1 MKKVISIALAL
12 LMVAVM
18 LPVMAAAADTEHE
31 ITTEAD
37 LRAAV
42 EAMTEGANVT
52 VRLKEDV
59 TINGDLKVSTG
70 TLTILGQGHTI
81 TFSNPNSTMHITGT
95 GIVNLGTK
103 GGEGKTENDLILTST
118 DKTSAVINMAGSAE
132 LNMYRGVAIK
142 DSFTWGQAGG
152 VQLIGENT
160 VFNMYG
166 GVIDNCENGASV
178 AGGVCIDGGALFNMY
193 DGVIQNCSGWAGGAV
208 SVSGGPAIGEYL
220 SGSTGFHM
228 YGGTIKNCHDKW
240 SFNPRYPNEWY
251 GGGAVCVSSDEPVSF
266 IMDGGTI
273 TGCSADGEGYGGA
286 IFIYTTHKDAVIEIN
301 KGEITG
307 NSGVY
312 GGGVSV
318 YRGTVK
324 IADGVALHNN
334 TATKEGDDLYNK
346 SGSITLGKLP
356 AGLKLAPCGCDIDGW
371 YHDKTGARWSSTKC
385 GGGEDRMEKHTEAAF
400 TDGRAL
406 KAAHGEAPAAEP
418 PLIIIVPEAPEQE
431 APNPTTGSRDLV
443 GAAVAM
449 AAVSLLG
456 AAAVIRKK

>member
-18 LPVMAAAADTEHE
+18 LPVMAAAADTE
-31 ITTEAD
+31 ITTEAE

-42 EAMTEGANVT
+42 SAMKDGDNVT
-52 VRLKEDV
+52 VRLKNDV

-70 TLTILGQGHTI
+70 TLTILGQGNKLTMKSGSMVI
-81 TFSNPNSTMHITGT
+81 SNGAT
-95 GIVNLGTK
+95 VNLGTK
-103 GGEGKTENDLILTST
+103 EGEGKPENELILTSK
-118 DKTSAVINMAGSAE
+118 DNTSTVINMSGSAV

-166 GVIDNCENGASV
+166 GMIDNCVNGASV
-178 AGGVCIDGGALFNMY
+178 AGGVCIDDGALFNMH

-208 SVSGGPAIGEYL
+208 SVSGGPVIGEYL

-240 SFNPRYPNEWY
+240 SFNPEYPDDWY

-286 IFIYTTHKDAVIEIN
+286 IFIYTTHRDAVIEIN

-307 NSGVY
+307 NSGVN

-318 YRGTVK
+318 YGGTVK

-334 TATKEGDDLYNK
+334 TAKKEGDDLYNK
-346 SGSITLGKLP
+346 SGSVTLGKLP
-356 AGLKLAPCGCDIDGW
+356 AGLKLAACGCDIDGW
-371 YHDKTGARWSSTKC
+371 YHDKTGARWSC
-385 GGGEDRMEKHTEAAF
+385 EDADQIEKHTETAF

-406 KAAHGEAPAAEP
+406 KAAHGEAPAP
-418 PLIIIVPEAPEQE
+418 PIIIVSEAPEQE
-431 APNPTTGSRDLV
+431 APNPTTGANDFV
-443 GAAVAM
+443 GVAAAM

-456 AAAVIRKK
+456 AAAVLRKK

>member
-18 LPVMAAAADTEHE
+18 LPVMAAAADTE
-31 ITTEAD
+31 ITTEAE
-37 LRAAV
+37 LRSKVSTMAA
-42 EAMTEGANVT
+42 GDNVT

-59 TINGDLKVSTG
+59 AINGDLKVSTG
-70 TLTILGQGHTI
+70 TLTILGQGNKLTMKSGSMVI
-81 TFSNPNSTMHITGT
+81 SNGAT
-95 GIVNLGTK
+95 VNLGTK
-103 GGEGKTENDLILTST
+103 EGAGDPENALILTST
-118 DKTSAVINMAGSAE
+118 DMTTAVINMGGSAV

-166 GVIDNCENGASV
+166 GVIDNCVNGASV
-178 AGGVCIDGGALFNMY
+178 AGGVCIDGGALFNMH
-193 DGVIQNCSGWAGGAV
+193 DGVIQNCSGWTGGAV
-208 SVSGGPAIGEYL
+208 SVSGGPVIGEYL

-228 YGGTIKNCHDKW
+228 YGGTIKDCYDNWYFD
-240 SFNPRYPNEWY
+240 PEYPYEEWY
-251 GGGAVCVSSDEPVSF
+251 CGGAVCVSSDEPVSF

-273 TGCSADGEGYGGA
+273 TGCRADGGGYGGA
-286 IFIYTTHKDAVIEIN
+286 IFVNAKNAGAVIKIN

-307 NSGVY
+307 NKGTY
-312 GGGVSV
+312 GGGI
-318 YRGTVK
+318 YVK
-324 IADGVALHNN
+324 KGNVEIADGVALHNN
-334 TATKEGDDLYNK
+334 TATEEGDDLYNE
-346 SGSITLGKLP
+346 SGSVTLGKLP
-356 AGLKLAPCGCDIDGW
+356 AGLKLASSGRDIDGW
-371 YHDKTGARWSSTKC
+371 YHDKKDARWSC
-385 GGGEDRMEKHTEAAF
+385 EDADQMKKHTEAAF

-418 PLIIIVPEAPEQE
+418 PLIIFVPEAPEQE
-431 APNPTTGSRDLV
+431 APNPTTGSRDLAGV
-443 GAAVAM
+443 AVAM

>member
-18 LPVMAAAADTEHE
+18 LPVMAAAADAE
-31 ITTEAD
+31 ITTEAE

-42 EAMTEGANVT
+42 SAMADGDNVT
-52 VRLKEDV
+52 VRLQNDV

-70 TLTILGQGHTI
+70 TLTILGQGNKLTMKSGSMVI
-81 TFSNPNSTMHITGT
+81 SNGAT
-95 GIVNLGTK
+95 VNLGTK
-103 GGEGKTENDLILTST
+103 EGEGKPENNLILTSK
-118 DKTSAVINMAGSAE
+118 DNTSAVINMGGSAV

-142 DSFTWGQAGG
+142 DCFTWGQAGG

-166 GVIDNCENGASV
+166 GEIDNCVNGASV
-178 AGGVCIDGGALFNMY
+178 AGGVCIDDGALFNMH

-228 YGGTIKNCHDKW
+228 YGGTIKDCHDNW
-240 SFNPRYPNEWY
+240 RFNPEYPDDWY

-286 IFIYTTHKDAVIEIN
+286 IFIYTTHRDAVIEIN

-307 NSGVY
+307 NSGIY
-312 GGGVSV
+312 GGGVGIGKAINGGFGMVCDGSERV
-318 YRGTVK
+318 DEILRSAMLWDVMG
-324 IADGVALHNN
+324 GVARRSWARNEHAMETSEEFNR
-334 TATKEGDDLYNK
+334 THSDGYH
-346 SGSITLGKLP
+346 ITIPYVADEEL
-356 AGLKLAPCGCDIDGW
+356 IDR
-371 YHDKTGARWSSTKC
+371 YIK
-385 GGGEDRMEKHTEAAF
+385 
-400 TDGRAL
+400 
-406 KAAHGEAPAAEP
+406 
-418 PLIIIVPEAPEQE
+418 Q
-431 APNPTTGSRDLV
+431 
-443 GAAVAM
+443 
-449 AAVSLLG
+449 
-456 AAAVIRKK
+456 

>member
-18 LPVMAAAADTEHE
+18 LPVMAAAADAE
-31 ITTEAD
+31 ITTEAE
-37 LRAAV
+37 LRSKV
-42 EAMTEGANVT
+42 SAMADGDNVT
-52 VRLKEDV
+52 VRLKNDV

-81 TFSNPNSTMHITGT
+81 TFSHHSLVLSGT
-95 GIVNLGTK
+95 AILNLGTK
-103 GGEGKTENDLILTST
+103 EGEGKPENKLILTSK
-118 DKTSAVINMAGSAE
+118 DDTSAVINMSGSAV
-132 LNMYRGVAIK
+132 LNMYHGVTIK
-142 DSFTWGQAGG
+142 DSRAGGQAGG
-152 VQLIGENT
+152 VQLVGDKT

-166 GVIDNCENGASV
+166 GVIDNCVNWASV
-178 AGGVCIDGGALFNMY
+178 AGGVFIDGGGLFNMY
-193 DGVIQNCSGWAGGAV
+193 DGVIQNCSGWRGGAV
-208 SVSGGPAIGEYL
+208 GVSGAAPIFGGYI
-220 SGSTGFHM
+220 SGSSGFHM
-228 YGGTIKNCHDKW
+228 YGGTIKDCHD
-240 SFNPRYPNEWY
+240 NRL
-251 GGGAVCVSSDEPVSF
+251 GGGAVCSYTAEPISF

-286 IFIYTTHKDAVIEIN
+286 IFIYTTHPDAVIEIN
-301 KGEITG
+301 KGEIAG

-312 GGGVSV
+312 GGGVFV
-318 YRGTVK
+318 YKGTVK

-334 TATKEGDDLYNK
+334 TATKEGDDLYNE
-346 SGSITLGKLP
+346 SGSVTLGKLP
-356 AGLKLAPCGCDIDGW
+356 AGLKLTACECDIDGW

-418 PLIIIVPEAPEQE
+418 PLIIFVPEAPEQE

-456 AAAVIRKK
+456 AAAVLRKK

>member
-18 LPVMAAAADTEHE
+18 LPVMAAAADTE
-31 ITTEAD
+31 ITTEAE

-42 EAMTEGANVT
+42 EAMKDGDNVT
-52 VRLKEDV
+52 VRLKNDV
-59 TINGDLKVSTG
+59 TVVGNLAVKAG
-70 TLTILGQGHTI
+70 TLTVLGQGNKI
-81 TFSNPNSTMHITGT
+81 TMKSGSMVISNGAT
-95 GIVNLGTK
+95 VNLGTK
-103 GGEGKTENDLILTST
+103 EEEGRPENDLILTST
-118 DKTSAVINMAGSAE
+118 DMTTAVINMAGSAE

-152 VQLIGENT
+152 VQLIGDET

-166 GVIDNCENGASV
+166 GVIDNCKNGASV

-193 DGVIQNCSGWAGGAV
+193 DGVIQNCSGWTGGAV
-208 SVSGGPAIGEYL
+208 SVSGGSAIDGYI

-228 YGGTIKNCHDKW
+228 YGGTIKYCQDKW
-240 SFNPRYPNEWY
+240 SFNPEYPDDWY

-273 TGCSADGEGYGGA
+273 TGCSAEGEGYGGA
-286 IFIYTTHKDAVIEIN
+286 IFIYTTDPDAVIEIN

-307 NSGVY
+307 NTGVY

-318 YRGTVK
+318 YGGTVK
-324 IADGVALHNN
+324 IADGVALHSNK
-334 TATKEGDDLYNK
+334 ATVEGDDLYNK
-346 SGSITLGKLP
+346 SGSVTLGKLP
-356 AGLKLAPCGCDIDGW
+356 TGLKLAPCGCGIDGW
-371 YHDKTGARWSSTKC
+371 YHDKKDARWSC
-385 GGGEDRMEKHTEAAF
+385 EDADQIEKHTETAF

-406 KAAHGEAPAAEP
+406 KAAHGEAPAP
-418 PLIIIVPEAPEQE
+418 PIIIVPEAPEQE

-443 GAAVAM
+443 GVAAAM

>member
-18 LPVMAAAADTEHE
+18 LPVMAAAADTVYD
-31 ITTEAD
+31 ITDEVG
-37 LRAAV
+37 LRKAV
-42 EAMTEGANVT
+42 EAMTADDNVT

-59 TINGDLKVSTG
+59 AINGNLKVSTG
-70 TLTILGQGHTI
+70 TLTILGQGNKLTMKSGSMVI
-81 TFSNPNSTMHITGT
+81 SNGAT
-95 GIVNLGTK
+95 VNLGTK
-103 GGEGKTENDLILTST
+103 AGEGKPENKLILTSK
-118 DKTSAVINMAGSAE
+118 DNTSAVINMGGSAV
-132 LNMYRGVAIK
+132 LNMYHGVEIK

-152 VQLIGENT
+152 VQLVGDKT

-166 GVIDNCENGASV
+166 GVIDNCVNWASV
-178 AGGVCIDGGALFNMY
+178 AGGVFIDGGGLFNMY
-193 DGVIQNCSGWAGGAV
+193 DGVIQNCSGWRGGAV
-208 SVSGGPAIGEYL
+208 GVSGAAPIFGGYI
-220 SGSTGFHM
+220 SGSSGFHM
-228 YGGTIKNCHDKW
+228 YGGTIKDCHD
-240 SFNPRYPNEWY
+240 NRL
-251 GGGAVCVSSDEPVSF
+251 GGGAVCSYTAEPISF

-286 IFIYTTHKDAVIEIN
+286 IFIYTTDQDAVIEIN

-312 GGGVSV
+312 GGGVFV
-318 YRGTVK
+318 YKGTVK

-334 TATKEGDDLYNK
+334 TATEEGDDLYNE
-346 SGSITLGKLP
+346 SGSVTLGKLP
-356 AGLKLAPCGCDIDGW
+356 AGLKLASSGRDIDGW
-371 YHDKTGARWSSTKC
+371 YHDKKDARWSC
-385 GGGEDRMEKHTEAAF
+385 EDADQMEKHTETAF

-418 PLIIIVPEAPEQE
+418 PSIIIVPETPEQE

-443 GAAVAM
+443 GVAAAM

-456 AAAVIRKK
+456 AAAVLRRK

>member
-18 LPVMAAAADTEHE
+18 LPVMAAAADTVYD
-31 ITTEAD
+31 ITDEAG

-42 EAMTEGANVT
+42 SAMKDGDNVT
-52 VRLKEDV
+52 VRLQNDV
-59 TINGDLKVSTG
+59 TINGNLTVSTG
-70 TLTILGQGHTI
+70 TLTILGQGHKLTI
-81 TFSNPNSTMHITGT
+81 KKDDQGCSMVISNGAT
-95 GIVNLGTK
+95 VNLGTK
-103 GGEGKTENDLILTST
+103 EGVGKSENNLILTSI
-118 DKTSAVINMAGSAE
+118 DDTSAVINMDGSAV
-132 LNMYRGVAIK
+132 LNMYHGVEIR
-142 DSFTWGQAGG
+142 DSRAGGQAGG
-152 VQLIGENT
+152 VQLIGDKT

-166 GVIDNCENGASV
+166 GVIDNCVNWASV

-193 DGVIQNCSGWAGGAV
+193 DGVIQNCSGWTGGAV

-228 YGGTIKNCHDKW
+228 YGGTIRDCHDNW
-240 SFNPRYPNEWY
+240 L
-251 GGGAVCVSSDEPVSF
+251 GGGAVCAYTEDPVSF

-301 KGEITG
+301 KGEISG
-307 NSGVY
+307 NSGAY
-312 GGGVSV
+312 GGGVFV
-318 YRGTVK
+318 YEGTVK

-334 TATKEGDDLYNK
+334 TATEEGDDLYNE
-346 SGSITLGKLP
+346 SGSVTLGKLP
-356 AGLKLAPCGCDIDGW
+356 AGLKLASSGRDIDGW
-371 YHDKTGARWSSTKC
+371 YHDKKDARWSC
-385 GGGEDRMEKHTEAAF
+385 EDADQIEKHMEAAF

-418 PLIIIVPEAPEQE
+418 PLIIFVPEAPEQE
-431 APNPTTGSRDLV
+431 APNPTTGSRDLAGV
-443 GAAVAM
+443 AVAM

-456 AAAVIRKK
+456 AAAVLRKK

>member
-18 LPVMAAAADTEHE
+18 LPVMAAAADTE
-31 ITTEAD
+31 ITTEAE

-42 EAMTEGANVT
+42 EAMKDGDNVT
-52 VRLKEDV
+52 VRLQNDV
-59 TINGDLKVSTG
+59 TINENLVVSTG
-70 TLTILGQGHTI
+70 TLTILGQGQKLTMKSGSMVI
-81 TFSNPNSTMHITGT
+81 SNGAT
-95 GIVNLGTK
+95 VNLGTK
-103 GGEGKTENDLILTST
+103 EGVGKPENALILTST
-118 DKTSAVINMAGSAE
+118 DMTTAVINMGGSAV

-166 GVIDNCENGASV
+166 GMIDNCVNGASV
-178 AGGVCIDGGALFNMY
+178 AGGVCIDGGALFNMH
-193 DGVIQNCSGWAGGAV
+193 DGVIQNCSGWTGGAV

-228 YGGTIKNCHDKW
+228 YGGTIRDCHDNW
-240 SFNPRYPNEWY
+240 RFNPEYPDDWY

-286 IFIYTTHKDAVIEIN
+286 IFIYTTHRDAVIEIN

-307 NSGVY
+307 NTGVY

-318 YRGTVK
+318 YGGTVK
-324 IADGVALHNN
+324 IADGVALHSNK
-334 TATKEGDDLYNK
+334 ATVEGDDLYNK
-346 SGSITLGKLP
+346 SGSVTLGKLP
-356 AGLKLAPCGCDIDGW
+356 TGLKLAACGCDIDGW

-385 GGGEDRMEKHTEAAF
+385 GGGEDRMEQYTETAF

-406 KAAHGEAPAAEP
+406 KAAHGEAPAP
-418 PLIIIVPEAPEQE
+418 PIIIVPEAPEQE

-443 GAAVAM
+443 GVAAAM

-456 AAAVIRKK
+456 AAAVLRRK

>member
-18 LPVMAAAADTEHE
+18 LPVMAAAADAE
-31 ITTEAD
+31 ITTEAE

-42 EAMTEGANVT
+42 SAMADGDNVT
-52 VRLKEDV
+52 VRLQNDV

-70 TLTILGQGHTI
+70 TLTILGQGNKLTMKSGSMVI
-81 TFSNPNSTMHITGT
+81 SNGAT
-95 GIVNLGTK
+95 VNLGTK
-103 GGEGKTENDLILTST
+103 EGEGKPENNLILTSIDDT
-118 DKTSAVINMAGSAE
+118 NAVINMDGSAV
-132 LNMYRGVAIK
+132 LNMYHGVEIR
-142 DSFTWGQAGG
+142 DSRAGGQAGG
-152 VQLIGENT
+152 VQLIGDKT

-166 GVIDNCENGASV
+166 GVIDNCVNWASV

-193 DGVIQNCSGWAGGAV
+193 DGIIRNCSGWTGGAV

-228 YGGTIKNCHDKW
+228 YGGTIRDCHDNW
-240 SFNPRYPNEWY
+240 L
-251 GGGAVCVSSDEPVSF
+251 GGGAVCAYTEDPVSF

-286 IFIYTTHKDAVIEIN
+286 IFIYTTHPDAVIEIN

-312 GGGVSV
+312 GGGVFV
-318 YRGTVK
+318 YKGTVK

-334 TATKEGDDLYNK
+334 TATKEGDDLYNE
-346 SGSITLGKLP
+346 SGSVTLGKLP
-356 AGLKLAPCGCDIDGW
+356 AGLKLAACECDIDGW
-371 YHDKTGARWSSTKC
+371 YHDKTGARWSSKKC
-385 GGGEDRMEKHTEAAF
+385 GGGEDRMEKHMEAVF

-406 KAAHGEAPAAEP
+406 KAAHGEAPAPAP
-418 PLIIIVPEAPEQE
+418 PIIIVPEAPEQE
-431 APNPTTGSRDLV
+431 TPNPTTGANDLV
-443 GAAVAM
+443 GVAVAM

-456 AAAVIRKK
+456 AAAVIRRK

>member
-18 LPVMAAAADTEHE
+18 LPVMAAAADAEYA
-31 ITTEAD
+31 ITNEAG

-42 EAMTEGANVT
+42 EAMTADGNVT
-52 VRLKEDV
+52 VRLQNDV
-59 TINGDLKVSTG
+59 TFVGKLEVKAG

-103 GGEGKTENDLILTST
+103 EGEGNDLTLTSDNIT
-118 DKTSAVINMAGSAE
+118 DSVVHMAGSAV
-132 LNMYRGVAIK
+132 LNMYHGVTIK
-142 DSFTWGQAGG
+142 DSRAGLPAGG
-152 VQLIGENT
+152 VQLEENS

-166 GVIDNCENGASV
+166 GVIDNCESLSTV

-193 DGVIQNCSGWAGGAV
+193 DGVIQNCSGWQGGAV
-208 SVSGGPAIGEYL
+208 GVPPVDPIGGYISGP
-220 SGSTGFHM
+220 SGFHM
-228 YGGTIKNCHDKW
+228 YGGTIKDCHDK
-240 SFNPRYPNEWY
+240 WY
-251 GGGAVCVSSDEPVSF
+251 GGGAVCVYTVEPVSF

-273 TGCSADGEGYGGA
+273 TGCSADGKGYGGA
-286 IFIYTTHKDAVIEIN
+286 IFIFTTHPDAVIEIN

-318 YRGTVK
+318 YGGTVK

-334 TATKEGDDLYNK
+334 TAQKGGDDLYNK
-346 SGSITLGKLP
+346 SGSVTLGKLP
-356 AGLKLAPCGCDIDGW
+356 AGLKLASSGRDIDGW
-371 YHDKTGARWSSTKC
+371 YHDKKDARWSC
-385 GGGEDRMEKHTEAAF
+385 EDADQIEKHTETAF

-406 KAAHGEAPAAEP
+406 KAAHGEAPAP
-418 PLIIIVPEAPEQE
+418 PIIIVPEAPEQE
-431 APNPTTGSRDLV
+431 APNPTTGANDFV
-443 GAAVAM
+443 GVAAAM

-456 AAAVIRKK
+456 AAAVLRKK

>member
-18 LPVMAAAADTEHE
+18 LPVMAAAADAE
-31 ITTEAD
+31 ITTEAE

-42 EAMTEGANVT
+42 SAMADGDNVT
-52 VRLKEDV
+52 VRLQNDV

-70 TLTILGQGHTI
+70 TLTILGQGNKLTMKSGSMVI
-81 TFSNPNSTMHITGT
+81 SNGAT
-95 GIVNLGTK
+95 VNLGTK
-103 GGEGKTENDLILTST
+103 EGEGKPENNLILTSK
-118 DKTSAVINMAGSAE
+118 DNTSAVINMGGSAV

-166 GVIDNCENGASV
+166 GEIDNCVNGASV
-178 AGGVCIDGGALFNMY
+178 AGGVCIDDGALFNMH

-228 YGGTIKNCHDKW
+228 YGGTIKDCHDNW
-240 SFNPRYPNEWY
+240 RFNPEYPDDWY

-286 IFIYTTHKDAVIEIN
+286 IFIYTTHRDAVIEIN

-307 NSGVY
+307 NSGIY

-318 YRGTVK
+318 YGGTVN

-346 SGSITLGKLP
+346 SGRITLGKLP
-356 AGLKLAPCGCDIDGW
+356 AGLKLAACECDIDGW
-371 YHDKTGARWSSTKC
+371 YHDKKDARWSSTKC
-385 GGGEDRMEKHTEAAF
+385 GGGEDRMEKHTETAF

-406 KAAHGEAPAAEP
+406 KAAHGEAPAP
-418 PLIIIVPEAPEQE
+418 PIIIVPEAPEQE
-431 APNPTTGSRDLV
+431 APNPTTGSRDLAGV
-443 GAAVAM
+443 AVAM

>member
-18 LPVMAAAADTEHE
+18 LPVMAAAADTEYA
-31 ITTEAD
+31 ITDEAG
-37 LRAAV
+37 LRKAV
-42 EAMTEGANVT
+42 GDMKEGDNVT
-52 VRLKEDV
+52 VRLQNDV
-59 TINGDLKVSTG
+59 TINENLVVSTG
-70 TLTILGQGHTI
+70 TLTILGQGNTI

-103 GGEGKTENDLILTST
+103 EGEGNDLTLTSDNIT
-118 DKTSAVINMAGSAE
+118 DSVVHMAGSAV
-132 LNMYRGVAIK
+132 LNMYHGVTIK
-142 DSFTWGQAGG
+142 DSRAGLLAGG
-152 VQLIGENT
+152 VQLIGDKT

-166 GVIDNCENGASV
+166 GVIDNCKSLSAV

-193 DGVIQNCSGWAGGAV
+193 DGIIQNCSGWTGGAV
-208 SVSGGPAIGEYL
+208 SVSGGPVIGEYL

-228 YGGTIKNCHDKW
+228 YVGTIKNCHDNW
-240 SFNPRYPNEWY
+240 L
-251 GGGAVCVSSDEPVSF
+251 GGGAVCAYTADPVSF

-286 IFIYTTHKDAVIEIN
+286 IFIYTTHRDAVIEIN

-312 GGGVSV
+312 GGGVFV
-318 YRGTVK
+318 YKGTVK

-334 TATKEGDDLYNK
+334 TATEEGDDLYNE
-346 SGSITLGKLP
+346 SGSITLGELP
-356 AGLKLAPCGCDIDGW
+356 AGLKLASSGRDIDGW
-371 YHDKTGARWSSTKC
+371 YHDKKDARWSC
-385 GGGEDRMEKHTEAAF
+385 EDADQIEKHTEAAF

-418 PLIIIVPEAPEQE
+418 PLIFVPEAPEQE
-431 APNPTTGSRDLV
+431 APNPTTGSRDLAGV
-443 GAAVAM
+443 AAAM

>member
-18 LPVMAAAADTEHE
+18 LPVMAAAADAE
-31 ITTEAD
+31 ITTEAE
-37 LRAAV
+37 LRTAV
-42 EAMTEGANVT
+42 EAMTADDNVT
-52 VRLKEDV
+52 VRLQNDV
-59 TINGDLKVSTG
+59 TVVGDLKVKAG
-70 TLTILGQGHTI
+70 TLTILGQGQKLTMKSGSMVI
-81 TFSNPNSTMHITGT
+81 SNGAT
-95 GIVNLGTK
+95 VNLGTK
-103 GGEGKTENDLILTST
+103 EGAGDPENALILTST
-118 DKTSAVINMAGSAE
+118 DMTTAVINMGGSAE

-166 GVIDNCENGASV
+166 GMIDNCVNGASV
-178 AGGVCIDGGALFNMY
+178 AGGVCIDGGALFNMH
-193 DGVIQNCSGWAGGAV
+193 DGVIQNCSGWTGGAV
-208 SVSGGPAIGEYL
+208 SVSGGPAIDGYI

-228 YGGTIKNCHDKW
+228 YGGTIRDCHDNW
-240 SFNPRYPNEWY
+240 RFNPEYPDDWY

-273 TGCSADGEGYGGA
+273 TECSADGDGYGGA
-286 IFIYTTHKDAVIEIN
+286 VFIYTTHEDAVIEIN

-307 NSGVY
+307 NSGAY
-312 GGGVSV
+312 GGGVFV
-318 YRGTVK
+318 YGGTVK

-334 TATKEGDDLYNK
+334 TAQKGGDDLYNK
-346 SGSITLGKLP
+346 SGSVTLGKLP
-356 AGLKLAPCGCDIDGW
+356 AGLKLASSGRDIDGW
-371 YHDKTGARWSSTKC
+371 YHDKKDARWSC
-385 GGGEDRMEKHTEAAF
+385 EDADQIEKHTEAAF

-406 KAAHGEAPAAEP
+406 KAAHGEAPAP
-418 PLIIIVPEAPEQE
+418 PIIIVPEAPEQE
-431 APNPTTGSRDLV
+431 APNPTTGTNDFV
-443 GAAVAM
+443 GVAVAM